1 MTAIAAAAS
10 IACLAATHE
19 ENVALAA
26 TELAKVTK
34 DNVQAVSEAC
44 VAVTN
49 YNRLFE
55 FKKAGLI
62 DYTQVCGYLD
72 GRLDACN
79 QRAYAASVSSN
90 DTLIASVATAIVKEM
105 IAEGKDNNKPNLAL
119 YMYL

>member
-1 MTAIAAAAS
+1 MRPEQKKRGNKNKMKRLMMAIAAAAS

-62 DYTQVCGYLD
+62 DYT
-72 GRLDACN
+72 
-79 QRAYAASVSSN
+79 
-90 DTLIASVATAIVKEM
+90 
-105 IAEGKDNNKPNLAL
+105 
-119 YMYL
+119 